1 MVYQIQPLRF
11 GPADKDVSQKPV
23 SSLRSHFE
31 QMATSKPPTLGLRSL
46 SPQPTGGSV
55 SGSSRDPARPG
66 SARLEGVA
74 FGEGPRTG
82 RLRENEAAENGLRP
96 PRRDPSNLSPS
107 PTRTLRPRPVS
118 TITAPAP
125 APPAVT
131 VEPPQS
137 PPKSRTLNLTLS
149 STPSYLSTDTP
160 LSAVSGGSSPRNFRI
175 PSRPGTP
182 LLEPRK
188 SPKLSASTPPSPPPP
203 RRSGELRRDAS
214 FKVPPP
220 VNRAEKPKI
229 ASKLMALTSRTE
241 ATTLEPGPPRSTDR
255 SSPFSTPPSSGSNSC
270 PEHELPAPA
279 MPRRPTP
286 AAENNVM
293 TVTTFEPPP
302 VHHSLVSRR
311 RNQETNGIGRAIVSE
326 EEQRPALPSRPPT
339 ISETTKP
346 TPRAIQASMMPP
358 PPRPSMDRS
367 RPVVATTESA
377 GPTFAPPPKRVFSTP
392 INQLQPPA
400 RSHGRS
406 MTVDRTSDRTPA
418 EFRAPITSTMP
429 RLDGSSQFDP
439 PPITTVR
446 AAQPTIQPVVGDYP
460 DPSHSNRRP
469 PHFKQGAHEIS
480 TKYDTRVLDV
490 CGEFVVTSGHVTKVF
505 SVLTGDIVMSLPH
518 MEPTRILSIIFK
530 PASNVEDEGL
540 RLWIGSNTGE
550 LAEIDVNTADVLSTN
565 NNAHTRREI
574 VKMYRHLNEIW
585 TLDDTGGFTLWG
597 PDETGNPTL
606 TKSTNANRLWKTHT
620 FSMIVGDELWHAA
633 GKDIRVYHP
642 TLDGSARFNVVDV
655 PMSQPSAGDITSG
668 TTTSS
673 QPDRVYFGHMDGKV
687 TIYSRKEYACVG
699 VVNASMYRIS
709 SLIGVGGNIWAG
721 FSTGMVYVYDT
732 TQTPWVV
739 KKDWHAHKDPVIKL
753 HADPSS
759 CWSLDRTQVISLGQ
773 DNMLRVWD
781 GLLQDDWIG
790 MSALFSNV

>member
-1 MVYQIQPLRF
+1 
-11 GPADKDVSQKPV
+11 
-23 SSLRSHFE
+23 
-31 QMATSKPPTLGLRSL
+31 
-46 SPQPTGGSV
+46 
-55 SGSSRDPARPG
+55 
-66 SARLEGVA
+66 
-74 FGEGPRTG
+74 
-82 RLRENEAAENGLRP
+82 
-96 PRRDPSNLSPS
+96 
-107 PTRTLRPRPVS
+107 
-118 TITAPAP
+118 
-125 APPAVT
+125 
-131 VEPPQS
+131 
-137 PPKSRTLNLTLS
+137 
-149 STPSYLSTDTP
+149 
-160 LSAVSGGSSPRNFRI
+160 
-175 PSRPGTP
+175 
-182 LLEPRK
+182 
-188 SPKLSASTPPSPPPP
+188 
-203 RRSGELRRDAS
+203 
-214 FKVPPP
+214 
-220 VNRAEKPKI
+220 
-229 ASKLMALTSRTE
+229 
-241 ATTLEPGPPRSTDR
+241 
-255 SSPFSTPPSSGSNSC
+255 
-270 PEHELPAPA
+270 
-279 MPRRPTP
+279 
-286 AAENNVM
+286 
-293 TVTTFEPPP
+293 
-302 VHHSLVSRR
+302 
-311 RNQETNGIGRAIVSE
+311 
-326 EEQRPALPSRPPT
+326 
-339 ISETTKP
+339 
-346 TPRAIQASMMPP
+346 
-358 PPRPSMDRS
+358 
-367 RPVVATTESA
+367 
-377 GPTFAPPPKRVFSTP
+377 
-392 INQLQPPA
+392 
-400 RSHGRS
+400 
-406 MTVDRTSDRTPA
+406 
-418 EFRAPITSTMP
+418 MP

-439 PPITTVR
+439 PPTTTVR

-790 MSALFSNV
+790 MSALFSNVWHANAPIETQMQSQEKEFCDLSNIKALVMTWNAGATTPWHLQQKDQDNTFFPNLLQASDSPDILVFGFQELVDLEDKKTTASTYYFTLSGCNADSLPGSFFKSKKKDPSEQEHMSHQYRDWRDFLTRSLDDWMPSNELFHLLHTASLVGLFTCVFVKASLRDRIRNISAAEVKRGMNGLHGNKVGDYTLNLVKAALTRTGCFGNPICFRWHLPVLH